1 MKVNTLISVAVMAV
15 AIVCG
20 GCSRKGSSSISS
32 GHKNSTSRVTPK
44 VRSEHDAEAERQDAL
59 KAAQDAEAKAKA
71 AAAEAAAVAQKAK
84 EDAEAK
90 AKAAAAEAAAAAQKA
105 KEEAEAKAKAAAEA
119 AVVVKEEKVKIIESN
134 AETDDSH
141 RYHIIIG
148 SFKQLPNARQQCQ
161 DAISKNFLPSIMENE
176 EGMYRVAVY
185 SSGTESAARKKI
197 SELRKKYKE
206 YIGMWLLIEKK

>member
-1 MKVNTLISVAVMAV
+1 MAV

-44 VRSEHDAEAERQDAL
+44 VRSEHDAEAERQEAL
-59 KAAQDAEAKAKA
+59 KAAQ
-71 AAAEAAAVAQKAK
+71 
-84 EDAEAK
+84 DAEAK

-105 KEEAEAKAKAAAEA
+105 KEDAEAKAKAAAAEAAAA

-176 EGMYRVAVY
+176 EGLYRVAVY

>member
-1 MKVNTLISVAVMAV
+1 MKVNTLISVAVVAV

-44 VRSEHDAEAERQDAL
+44 VRSEHDAEAERQEAL

-71 AAAEAAAVAQKAK
+71 AAAEAAAAAQKAK

-105 KEEAEAKAKAAAEA
+105 KEEAEAKAAAAA

-176 EGMYRVAVY
+176 EGLYRVAVY

>member
-44 VRSEHDAEAERQDAL
+44 VRSEHDAEAERQEAL

-71 AAAEAAAVAQKAK
+71 AAAEAAAAAQKAK

-105 KEEAEAKAKAAAEA
+105 KEEAEA